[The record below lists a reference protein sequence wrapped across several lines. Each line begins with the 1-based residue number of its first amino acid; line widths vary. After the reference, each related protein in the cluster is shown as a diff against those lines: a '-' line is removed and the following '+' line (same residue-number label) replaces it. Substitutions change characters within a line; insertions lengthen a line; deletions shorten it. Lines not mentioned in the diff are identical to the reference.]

1 MTTDVQRHN
10 LYKVLGVR
18 SDATQKEINEAYDRM
33 IQRFDSSAENFSYA
47 VQPSLKERI
56 ALVQE
61 AYDTLSNEEKR
72 AAYNQSVTDKKEKPV
87 PNSVQ
92 AAGPQ
97 MQMSLHGDKDSDG
110 GKLPRQ
116 NIYQDYY
123 GFSEK
128 PFDLTPDP
136 KYLYLSQKHKE
147 VLAHLVYGLQEDN
160 GFLKIV
166 GEVGTG
172 KTTICRSFL
181 RELRTNFSIAYVFNP
196 AINELELLQTI
207 NAELG
212 LPSEIESKK
221 KLVDT
226 LNTFL
231 LAERKKGHRVVV
243 IIDEAQAL
251 QPRVLDQLRL
261 LSNLETETKKLIQIV
276 LIGQPELDELLE
288 QKELRQLRQRIAIN
302 WELLPLSLE
311 ETRGYIQHRINVALG
326 KGRVRF
332 TRAGVESIYKFS
344 HGIPRMINVLADR
357 SLLIAYAMNTKKI
370 TRNIV
375 RPAVKDV
382 GGLTPLSSW
391 TDNLWKSVVPGLA
404 ALGILFFAIDHY
416 MLPNFNADKK
426 ASKDISMMIRENPIV
441 PILENPDSSQ
451 PQPPAINLPAATALS
466 PEAIQGLVAPN
477 EEIIFPDAMPV
488 VAPPKARRIRSTE
501 PLVISQQ
508 DKLVT
513 YLASLSL
520 AESRREA
527 MNWMLKKWNIDPT
540 PYQDKGTALLD
551 SIAEEQNLLA
561 YDLNANFDKLSTFN
575 YPAILEIALPDAQ
588 GTKYLSLVS
597 INGDHGVFGSVDHI
611 KMPLELIESVWT
623 HKSIILWKDFESLP
637 DSMGPGFKGRSAL
650 WLQKNLRL
658 LGFFQGLE
666 APTYGPNTQLSV
678 AKFQRAHHIKD
689 DGWFGI
695 ESRVMLYGLSSIY
708 QTPKLVN
715 P

>member
-10 LYKVLGVR
+10 PYKVLGVR

-56 ALVQE
+56 ALVHE
-61 AYDTLSNEEKR
+61 AYDTLFNEEKR
-72 AAYNQSVTDKKEKPV
+72 VAYNASVQDKEEKPA

-92 AAGPQ
+92 EAGRQ
-97 MQMSLHGDKDSDG
+97 MQMSLHGDKKSDG
-110 GKLPRQ
+110 NNLPGQ
-116 NIYQDYY
+116 NVYQDYY

-136 KYLYLSQKHKE
+136 KYLYLSPKHKE
-147 VLAHLVYGLQEDN
+147 VLAHLVYGLQENN

-181 RELRTNFSIAYVFNP
+181 RELRTDFSIAYVFNP

-212 LPSEIESKK
+212 LPSEMESKK
-221 KLVDT
+221 KLVDM

-231 LAERKKGHRVVV
+231 LEERKKGHRVVV

-251 QPRVLDQLRL
+251 QPKVLDQLRL
-261 LSNLETETKKLIQIV
+261 LSNLETETEKLIQIV

-288 QKELRQLRQRIAIN
+288 QNELRQLRQRITIS
-302 WELLPLSLE
+302 WELLPLNLE

-332 TRAGVESIYKFS
+332 TRAAVESIYKFS

-357 SLLIAYAMNTKKI
+357 SLLIAYTMNTKKI
-370 TRNIV
+370 TPNIV

-382 GGLTPLSSW
+382 GGLTPISTW
-391 TDNLWKSVVPGLA
+391 TDTLWKSFIPGLA
-404 ALGILFFAIDHY
+404 ALGILFFSIDYY
-416 MLPNFNADKK
+416 MLPGFNADTRGG
-426 ASKDISMMIRENPIV
+426 KDINMMIRENPIV
-441 PILENPDSSQ
+441 PVNPSSLQ
-451 PQPPAINLPAATALS
+451 PQPPVINLPKAKPLS
-466 PEAIQGLVAPN
+466 PEAMRQLIAPG
-477 EEIIFPDAMPV
+477 EELIVPDAMPV
-488 VAPPKARRIRSTE
+488 VRAPKARRIRSTE
-501 PLVISQQ
+501 SLVISQQ

-513 YLASLSL
+513 YLASLPL
-520 AESRREA
+520 AESRLEA
-527 MNWMLKKWNIDPT
+527 INWVLKKWNIDPA
-540 PYQDKGTALLD
+540 PYQEKGEALLD

-575 YPAILEIALPDAQ
+575 YPAILEVVLPDAQ
-588 GTKYLSLVS
+588 GIKYLSLVS
-597 INGDHGVFGSVDHI
+597 IDGDRGVFGSVDRI
-611 KMPLELIESVWT
+611 EMPLELIESMWT
-623 HKSIILWKDFESLP
+623 RKAIILWKDFESLP
-637 DSMGPGFKGRSAL
+637 ESLGPGFKGRPAI
-650 WLQKNLRL
+650 WLQKNLSL

-666 APTYGPNTQLSV
+666 VPTYGPNTQLSV
-678 AKFQRAHHIKD
+678 ARFQRAHHIKD
-689 DGWFGI
+689 DGWFGT